1 MPFDKENPEALL
13 LTQTFEKRNVRY
25 IIVGGFAVNRYG
37 FNRTTGDLDILLKD
51 TPDNRAN
58 LILALADM
66 GYGQFDV
73 LMTTPIIAGYC
84 EILMD
89 DGMYADLMTEIPGL
103 GKDKFDEYYAMATI
117 DQIDGIN
124 IRFLHYNHLLTNKA
138 ATGRVKDKLDIE
150 ELQRINGLKNI

>member
-13 LTQTFEKRNVRY
+13 LVQTFEKRNVAY

-37 FNRTTGDLDILLKD
+37 YNRSTGDLDILLKD
-51 TPDNRAN
+51 TTANRAN
-58 LILALADM
+58 LISALADM
-66 GYGQFDV
+66 DYGQFDV

-103 GKDKFDEYYAMATI
+103 DKDKFDEYYAMATK
-117 DQIDGIN
+117 DVIDGYN
-124 IRFLHYNHLLTNKA
+124 IRFLHYNHLIQNKT
-138 ATGRVKDKLDIE
+138 ATGRTKDKLDIE
-150 ELQRINGLKNI
+150 ELNRIKQNE